1 MAETFVFLLMGGA
14 PLLLAVLASHFVL
27 RRGNLIERTDRRA
40 VVAQVLVFGLISAIG
55 VLIRGPKA
63 KDLYVDA
70 ALFVVV
76 VAGLQGGLRVGV
88 GAGLIGASVRLLS
101 RASAPF
107 AFITLAAGILA
118 GALRQRWPLPP
129 TAGKGFLVGAG
140 LGVMQ
145 VVLTVLTL
153 GASPLEKN
161 VIAVYLP
168 FMVMTGAW
176 VAVLGLILNGLR
188 GEIERH
194 RLERLAAEAR
204 LALLQ
209 SQIRPHFLFNALNT
223 ISAVSRKDPEETR
236 RLIQSLS
243 EFLRLSLKTAQA
255 PIPVEEE
262 LSHLAPYLEIE
273 QARFGERLRVAQKV
287 TQAARSARIPPL
299 TLQPLVENAIRHGFR
314 DDGRPLTVLIEG
326 DREGDRVLVRVVD
339 DGNGMEKTPEDG
351 DGIGLANVRERV
363 AAHCGAGAFH
373 VRSEPGT
380 GTTIEIRLL
389 AGPPAA

>member
-14 PLLLAVLASHFVL
+14 PLLLAVLASHVVL

-40 VVAQVLVFGLISAIG
+40 VIAQVLVFGLISALG
-55 VLIRGPKA
+55 MLIRSPRVR
-63 KDLYVDA
+63 DLYVDA
-70 ALFVVV
+70 ALFVVI

-88 GAGLIGASVRLLS
+88 GAGFIGASFRLLS
-101 RASAPF
+101 RGSAPF

-118 GALRQRWPLPP
+118 GAVRRRWPQPP
-129 TAGKGFLVGAG
+129 DAGKGFLVGAG
-140 LGVMQ
+140 LGVLQ
-145 VVLTVLTL
+145 VVLTCLTR
-153 GASPLEKN
+153 GASPLDRN
-161 VIAVYLP
+161 VIGAYVP

-176 VAVLGLILNGLR
+176 VAVLQLILNGLR

-236 RLIQSLS
+236 RLIQSLA
-243 EFLRLSLKTAQA
+243 EFLRLSLKAAQA
-255 PIPVEEE
+255 PIPLEQE
-262 LSHLAPYLEIE
+262 LAHLAPYLEIE
-273 QARFGERLRVAQKV
+273 RARFGERLRVAQRV

-314 DDGRPLTVLIEG
+314 DDGRPLTVLVEG
-326 DREGDRVLVRVVD
+326 DRDGDRVLVRVVD
-339 DGNGMEKTPEDG
+339 DGNGMEMPPEAG
-351 DGIGLANVRERV
+351 DGVGLANVRERMV
-363 AAHCGAGAFH
+363 AHGGPGAFH

-380 GTTIEIRLL
+380 GTTVEIRL
-389 AGPPAA
+389 PAEEA